1 MDNSCDNLLTSLP
14 HPKPCH
20 IKNMF
25 KAQFL
30 HKFSGPMPG
39 KLFIDQGNKGCH
51 AFTLHVDFFNP
62 EGMNLCGASMSSG
75 VISMECL
82 NLPAN
87 LHYKLENL
95 YLAGIIPGPKQP
107 SVENLNHYI
116 CPLMQD
122 LALSWVRGVR
132 YSRTANHMDGHTTC
146 SAVVLII
153 CDLPAAWHLAALAGV
168 TSHFYCSACNCYHKT
183 TYDHI
188 DFSNWTPHDK
198 DKLRHYAE
206 QWRDAPT
213 SAEREQLFKSMEYV
227 TLSSG
232 ICCTGIHLINSLLML
247 CIVFLKA

>member
-153 CDLPAAWHLAALAGV
+153 CDLPAA
-168 TSHFYCSACNCYHKT
+168 
-183 TYDHI
+183 
-188 DFSNWTPHDK
+188 
-198 DKLRHYAE
+198 
-206 QWRDAPT
+206 
-213 SAEREQLFKSMEYV
+213 
-227 TLSSG
+227 
-232 ICCTGIHLINSLLML
+232 
-247 CIVFLKA
+247 